1 MNGKRKWTS
10 AAVELAVVLLITVA
24 AFAWGKRAA
33 LIERGY
39 TAYGGEYMLLII
51 PAIYCAGKRTLLD
64 WIAELRDFWR
74 NGRT

>member
-10 AAVELAVVLLITVA
+10 AAVELAVVILITVA
-24 AFAWGKRAA
+24 AFVWGRRAA

-39 TAYGGEYMLLII
+39 AAYGGEYMFLII
-51 PAIYCAGKRTLLD
+51 PAIYYAGKRTLLD

>member
-51 PAIYCAGKRTLLD
+51 PAIYYTGKRTLLD
-64 WIAELRDFWR
+64 WIAELRAIWKD
-74 NGRT
+74 GRP